1 MALRWV
7 LMALP
12 LTLGVNVSSTDPS
25 VDMALGV
32 NVSSTDPSVISKF
45 EEFVSKFDRKYE
57 SAEVRLERL
66 GIFAEN
72 LVRMEEFRAAE
83 PADGAS
89 YSHLTPFAD
98 MSLSEFKAMQGL
110 RMVSPTPSPSV
121 VSSVMDT
128 DIPKSWDWRKKGAV
142 TRVKNQ
148 GGCGSCWSF
157 AAAANVEGV
166 NFVKNGKLIELS
178 EQELVDC
185 DKKKG
190 RNNGCMG
197 GLPKWV
203 FEDLAASGEGFVAY
217 EDYPYKGREFHCNIS
232 KAEEKVFVGGALSIS
247 SNETEMQ
254 IALMQHGPIAVG
266 VNAVKMQFYFG
277 GVSSAWLCDP
287 EGVDHGVTLVGWGE
301 SAWTGTPYWIIKN
314 SWGPS
319 WGSEHGYY
327 FLERNKGACGVNT
340 VAVTATGV
348 TMKSSTATI
357 IV

>member
-1 MALRWV
+1 MVLRWV
-7 LMALP
+7 LTALP
-12 LTLGVNVSSTDPS
+12 LTV
-25 VDMALGV
+25 GV

-45 EEFVSKFDRKYE
+45 EEFVSKFGRKYE

-83 PADGAS
+83 PVDGAI

-98 MSLSEFKAMQGL
+98 VSLSEFKAMQGL
-110 RMVSPTPSPSV
+110 RKASSTMVSPAHT
-121 VSSVMDT
+121 SSVASSSMNI

-148 GGCGSCWSF
+148 GSCGSCWSF

-185 DKKKG
+185 DKKEG

-197 GLPKWV
+197 GLPEWA
-203 FEDLAASGEGFVAY
+203 FEDLAASGEGFVGY
-217 EDYPYKGREFHCNIS
+217 EDYPYKGREFHCNVS
-232 KAEEKVFVGGALSIS
+232 KAEEKVFVGGALNIS
-247 SNETEMQ
+247 ANETEMQ

-277 GVSSAWLCDP
+277 GISSAWLCDP
-287 EGVDHGVTLVGWGE
+287 DGVDHGVTLVGWGE
-301 SAWTGTPYWIIKN
+301 SSWTGTPYWIIKN
-314 SWGPS
+314 SWGSS

-348 TMKSSTATI
+348 TMKSSVATI
-357 IV
+357 LV